1 MQNKL
6 KNGALLPG
14 VHLINWK
21 DFKIDFGYN
30 QHRQSLLDGLII
42 GLRVLYQY
50 GCTEVCVGGSF
61 VTVKENP
68 GDVDV
73 CYENS
78 RMDCNGLKK
87 HYPDFFDVKNGS
99 KKQKALYKSEF
110 YPYNSYEDYFYIFFQ
125 TDREGNQKGM
135 IKLYLKEVFKDDKK

>member
-1 MQNKL
+1 MTIFK
-6 KNGALLPG
+6 KNAFLSVG
-14 VHLINWK
+14 VHLNDWE
-21 DFKIDFGYN
+21 DFKTNFGYN

-50 GCTEVCVGGSF
+50 GCTEVYIGGSF
-61 VTVKENP
+61 VTAKENP

-78 RMDCNGLKK
+78 CMDWNNLKK
-87 HYPDFFDVKNGS
+87 NHPEFFDVKNGS

-110 YPYNSYEDYFYIFFQ
+110 YPYNSYEDYFYIFFRL
-125 TDREGNQKGM
+125 TGKG
-135 IKLYLKEVFKDDKK
+135 IRKA